1 MEDRILIWI
10 TNAFFNLGLARSLQ
24 KKTQFKL
31 FAISNADGN
40 GFDYLKN
47 QKIVNFE
54 KIWVCPD
61 KLEELDI
68 EPDMSYLEEFE
79 KKYQIDL
86 WKIIYG
92 DRRLIKEN
100 QRYYKFNRKEHLLIA
115 EQVCKLFE
123 RILHESK
130 PDYMIL
136 FQTVGY
142 NDHLLYLMC
151 KALKINVIMLRT
163 SRVGF
168 RLALSEDVEEFD
180 KIDLQG
186 KKFSKEMSID
196 DIQKF
201 FGKFSAI
208 KQIENS
214 KPDFKV
220 SKVEKIKAFLEFLI
234 SGNSSNKHFI
244 NYGKTRVSLLKKGSG
259 IKHRI
264 RKNRLRKFMNENFL
278 KEIKNEKF
286 VYFPFHK
293 EPERMLDIGAP
304 YFTDQKSVAKMIAKS
319 LPIDFKLYIKDH
331 PAQLKITTGWKR
343 SIKFY
348 QELLEL
354 PNVEIIHPSVKGQ
367 DIIEKCSC
375 VFTINGTTTLE
386 AAIYNKP
393 SFILTYTDFVKLPS
407 IIKLDKLQD
416 FSSELKHVLKTKVDI
431 PSLSEYIDELEKNSF
446 EIDVNDLKQDFFRTF
461 PYPGFLKWPEFPP
474 EKVEKYLDKHEEV
487 FDMLA
492 DKHISKIKKFKQ
504 LQTT

>member
-24 KKTQFKL
+24 KKSQFKL

-40 GFDYLKN
+40 GSDYLKN
-47 QKIVNFE
+47 QSIVNFE

-61 KLEELDI
+61 KLEESDG
-68 EPDMSYLEEFE
+68 EPDMDYLEEFE
-79 KKYQIDL
+79 RKYQISL

-100 QRYYKFNRKEHLLIA
+100 QRYYKFSRKEHLLIA

-123 RILHESK
+123 KILQESK
-130 PDYMIL
+130 PNYLVLPQSI
-136 FQTVGY
+136 GY

-151 KALKINVIMLRT
+151 KALKIKVIMLRT

-168 RLALSEDVEEFD
+168 RLALSENVEEFD
-180 KIDLQG
+180 EIDIQG
-186 KKFSKEMSID
+186 KQFSKEISIE

-208 KQIENS
+208 KQVENME
-214 KPDFKV
+214 PDFKV
-220 SKVEKIKAFLEFLI
+220 SKIEKIKAFLEFLMT
-234 SGNSSNKHFI
+234 GNSSNEHFV

-264 RKNRLRKFMNENFL
+264 RKNVLKKFMNENVL
-278 KEIKNEKF
+278 KEMKNEKF

-304 YFTDQKSVAKMIAKS
+304 YFADQKSVAKMIAKS
-319 LPIDFKLYIKDH
+319 LPIDFKLYVKDH

-343 SIKFY
+343 SKKYY

-354 PNVEIIHPSVKGQ
+354 PNVEIIHPSVKSK

-386 AAIYNKP
+386 TAIYNKP
-393 SFILTYTDFVKLPS
+393 SFILTDTDFVKLPS

-416 FSSELKHVLKTKVDI
+416 FSSELKQALKTKVDI
-431 PSLSEYIDELEKNSF
+431 PSLSEYIDELDKNSF
-446 EIDVNDLKQDFFRTF
+446 KIDVNDLKQDFFRTF

-474 EKVEKYLDKHEEV
+474 KKVEKYLDKHEEV

-492 DKHISKIKKFKQ
+492 DKHINKIKKFKQ
-504 LQTT
+504 LEIT

>member
-1 MEDRILIWI
+1 VEDRILIWI